1 MNSEEVYEAPWK
13 LITEIIKRSEA
24 ATWKEAKKEW
34 HFSYAT
40 FKSWKEMTTCLCG
53 HTPIVELCHLH
64 NTHNHR
70 EVIVGNVCVNK
81 FMDIEEDVKRIIPCL
96 LRVKDKLSKSLNSET
111 LELAI
116 AKDLLTECEHDFY
129 WNTLGKRK
137 LSLKQENVRKRIN
150 KKVLNNFVKN

>member
-1 MNSEEVYEAPWK
+1 
-13 LITEIIKRSEA
+13 
-24 ATWKEAKKEW
+24 
-34 HFSYAT
+34 
-40 FKSWKEMTTCLCG
+40 
-53 HTPIVELCHLH
+53 
-64 NTHNHR
+64 
-70 EVIVGNVCVNK
+70 
-81 FMDIEEDVKRIIPCL
+81 MDIEEDVKRIIPCL

-116 AKDLLTECEHDFY
+116 AKDLLTEWEHDFY